1 MESQAIEIS
10 NFSGEG
16 YQSVV
21 SFESWRVAVLRYHD
35 GSHPDKI
42 VTIERHC
49 QTDEVFILTEGRAV
63 LIIGGTAAEVGEL
76 QAVVMQPGKIYNVKR
91 NAWHTTLL
99 GQGAHIIIVENDDTA
114 KENSESTPLTDS
126 QRKALQTIAYDFW
139 TEK

>member
-1 MESQAIEIS
+1 MESQAIEIR

-42 VTIERHC
+42 NTIERHC

-63 LIIGGTAAEVGEL
+63 LITGGTGTEVGEL
-76 QAVVMQPGKIYNVKR
+76 SGVVMQPGKIYNVKK

-99 GQGAHIIIVENDDTA
+99 GREAHIIIVENDDTA
-114 KENSESTPLTDS
+114 KENSESVALTNSHKD
-126 QRKALQTIAYDFW
+126 ALQVIANNFW
-139 TEK
+139 AGQ